1 MNCSKVDAKI
11 NAIEISKERKIIRAE
26 ARASLSSKSFYNAN
40 FPHQVKITGAGIKE
54 WLNQPHKHIRE
65 KNRELLNLE
74 KLFNESK
81 YLGPTIDKK
90 EREDV
95 ACSHI
100 FETIIA
106 NEKSWIIV
114 HEKKWG
120 KYVIHSISDSDKVV
134 PK

>member
-90 EREDV
+90 ERIRHHV
-95 ACSHI
+95 ASFLFLLEHRKHGRNGS
-100 FETIIA
+100 FFA
-106 NEKSWIIV
+106 
-114 HEKKWG
+114 
-120 KYVIHSISDSDKVV
+120 
-134 PK
+134 